1 MDTPLCWGLC
11 CNLSINLYDRSLMKY
26 VLLFFVFGTTP
37 VVVQQEFLS
46 ARACQDAKTIMNLG
60 MPNHYPKYG
69 FCLPLE

>member
-1 MDTPLCWGLC
+1 
-11 CNLSINLYDRSLMKY
+11 MKY
-26 VLLFFVFGTTP
+26 ILIFFVFGTTP